1 MFGTAI
7 RNVAKKLKPKMGAVT
22 LKTPPEQR
30 QTITRTLF
38 DIVKEHGPITVSNTW
53 ERVKRASTKKTRVVG
68 GRGVIKE
75 EAKVAEVRRAGGGR
89 WGWELRWRRDL
100 FE

>member
-1 MFGTAI
+1 MFGTAV

-53 ERVKRASTKKTRVVG
+53 ERVK
-68 GRGVIKE
+68 VIIN
-75 EAKVAEVRRAGGGR
+75 
-89 WGWELRWRRDL
+89 
-100 FE
+100 